1 MADTQE
7 PELTQA
13 QQDLI
18 DSFDPALVERAR
30 KLELN
35 VHNFYSE
42 QELRDGIERFLKFNP
57 QVQEGEQNV

>member
-1 MADTQE
+1 MSEE

-13 QQDLI
+13 QKDLI
-18 DSFDPALVERAR
+18 DSFDPALVEQAR
-30 KLELN
+30 KLEIN

-57 QVQEGEQNV
+57 DRAEGGEQNV